1 MKIKAT
7 TLRGTIFTQR
17 IPLDNN
23 TLQKILPL
31 FDGYAVEMVP
41 AGPEGPFP
49 TMAFNW
55 SLKSSKEDCR
65 IVFGNATIDIIK
77 NVNTESIS
85 DAITAFSIFCQ
96 TSFENIFAKF
106 GNPVSRMALAT
117 SLKVDLENE
126 DEFVELTKSI
136 ASAKN
141 FKDTPISTLSF
152 TDVYR
157 VDDKLCGQDV
167 KFNFLSSFNTTEDL
181 NTKSK
186 DVVFSA
192 DINTYHGV
200 PYNFDNTHLHEFY
213 QKVAGWFDE
222 FYTFYFKNCK

>member
-1 MKIKAT
+1 
-7 TLRGTIFTQR
+7 
-17 IPLDNN
+17 
-23 TLQKILPL
+23 
-31 FDGYAVEMVP
+31 MVP

-49 TMAFNW
+49 AMAFNW

-85 DAITAFSIFCQ
+85 DAITAFSLFCQ
-96 TSFENIFAKF
+96 TSFENIYANF
-106 GNPVSRMALAT
+106 GNPVSRMALAP

-126 DEFVELTKSI
+126 SEFIELTKSI

-141 FKDTPISTLSF
+141 FKNTPISTLSF

-157 VDDKLCGQDV
+157 VDDKLCGLDV
-167 KFNFLSSFNTTEDL
+167 KYNFLSSFNTTEDL

-192 DINTYHGV
+192 DINTYQGI
-200 PYNFDNTHLHEFY
+200 PYSFNDTHLHEFY
-213 QKVAGWFDE
+213 QRVAGWFDE

>member
-49 TMAFNW
+49 AMAFNW

-65 IVFGNATIDIIK
+65 IVFGNASIDVIK

-85 DAITAFSIFCQ
+85 DAVAVFSSFCQ
-96 TSFENIFAKF
+96 KSFENIYASF
-106 GNPVSRMALAT
+106 GNSVSRMALAP
-117 SLKVDLENE
+117 SLKVDLESE
-126 DEFVELTKSI
+126 EEFVELTKSI

-141 FKDTPISTLSF
+141 FKNTPISTLSF

-157 VDDKLCGQDV
+157 VNDKLCNLDV
-167 KFNFLSSFNTTEDL
+167 KLNFLSSFNTAEDL
-181 NTKSK
+181 NTKRK

-192 DINTYHGV
+192 DINTYQGI
-200 PYNFDNTHLHEFY
+200 PYNFDNNHLHEFY
-213 QKVAGWFDE
+213 MNAAGWFDE
-222 FYTFYFKNCK
+222 FYNFYFQNCK

>member
-49 TMAFNW
+49 AMAFNW

-85 DAITAFSIFCQ
+85 DAITAFSLFCQ
-96 TSFENIFAKF
+96 TSFENIYANF
-106 GNPVSRMALAT
+106 GNPVSRMALAP

-126 DEFVELTKSI
+126 SEFIELTKSI

-141 FKDTPISTLSF
+141 FKNTPISTLSF

-157 VDDKLCGQDV
+157 VDDKLCGLDV
-167 KFNFLSSFNTTEDL
+167 KYNFLSSFNTTEDL

-192 DINTYHGV
+192 DINTYQGI
-200 PYNFDNTHLHEFY
+200 PYSFNDTHLHEFY
-213 QKVAGWFDE
+213 QSSSEQKLCHFSSS
-222 FYTFYFKNCK
+222 

>member
-31 FDGYAVEMVP
+31 FDGYSVEMVP

-49 TMAFNW
+49 AMAFNW
-55 SLKSSKEDCR
+55 SLRSSKEDCR

-106 GNPVSRMALAT
+106 GNPVSRMALAP

-192 DINTYHGV
+192 DINTYQGV

>member
-49 TMAFNW
+49 AMAFNW

-85 DAITAFSIFCQ
+85 DAITAFSLFCQ
-96 TSFENIFAKF
+96 TSFENIYANF
-106 GNPVSRMALAT
+106 GNPVSRMALAP

-126 DEFVELTKSI
+126 SEFMSN
-136 ASAKN
+136 SD
-141 FKDTPISTLSF
+141 F
-152 TDVYR
+152 
-157 VDDKLCGQDV
+157 DD
-167 KFNFLSSFNTTEDL
+167 F
-181 NTKSK
+181 
-186 DVVFSA
+186 
-192 DINTYHGV
+192 
-200 PYNFDNTHLHEFY
+200 
-213 QKVAGWFDE
+213 FDE
-222 FYTFYFKNCK
+222 DDIEMSKNKIDKARIVNSIENDDFDENEVENLYHSIR